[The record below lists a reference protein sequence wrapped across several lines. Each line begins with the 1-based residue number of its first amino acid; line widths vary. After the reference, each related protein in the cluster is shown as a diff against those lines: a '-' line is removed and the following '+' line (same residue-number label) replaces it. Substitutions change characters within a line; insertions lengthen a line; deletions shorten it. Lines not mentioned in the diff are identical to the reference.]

1 MNTAELPRSL
11 EWIERLVRFDT
22 TSRLSNLGLIET
34 VRDHLVLVGLAP
46 RLIYNA
52 DGKKANLFVTVPAHD
67 GGTQGGVVLSGH
79 TDVVPVDGQAW
90 SSDPFAP
97 EVRDGRLYGRGT
109 CDMKGFIGTAL
120 AMLPAFTSRRL
131 RVPLHLALSYDEE
144 VGCLGADAM
153 LRELARLEIRPD
165 SCIVGEPTEMR
176 VISAHKS
183 SNLYRCTVHGHAAH
197 SSLTPRGVNAI
208 EYAAR
213 AICHIRDMA
222 DGHRQSG
229 PFDHD
234 FEVPYTTA
242 NTGTI
247 SGGLSVNTIPDRCQ
261 FDFEFRTIPG
271 VLAPDVIGGLRRY
284 ITGELRDRIKAENPK
299 ADIKLEALAEV
310 PGFDTAAAAEIL
322 QLAQALTGSRG
333 TEKVAY
339 CTEAGLFQRA
349 GMTAVICGPGNLQ
362 QAHRPDEYVA
372 LAQIS
377 LCEQFMEKLAGH
389 LAIAGPSIDR

>member
-34 VRDHLVLVGLAP
+34 VRDHLAAAGLAP

-52 DGKKANLFVTVPAHD
+52 DGKKANLFVTVPAAD
-67 GGTQGGVVLSGH
+67 GGIQGGVVLSGH

-90 SSDPFAP
+90 SCYPFAP

-109 CDMKGFIGTAL
+109 CDMKGFIGVAL
-120 AMLPAFTSRRL
+120 AMLPAFASRRL
-131 RVPLHLALSYDEE
+131 RVPLHLAFSYDEE

-153 LRELARLEIRPD
+153 LRELARIGIRPD
-165 SCIVGEPTEMR
+165 SCIVGEPTDMR

-197 SSLTPRGVNAI
+197 SSLTPHGVNAI

-222 DGHRQSG
+222 DGHRQNG
-229 PFDHD
+229 PFDRD
-234 FEVPYTTA
+234 FEVPFTTA
-242 NTGTI
+242 NTGLI
-247 SGGLSVNTIPDRCQ
+247 RGGLSVNTIPDRCQ
-261 FDFEFRTIPG
+261 FEFEFRTIPG
-271 VLAPDVIGGLRRY
+271 VLAADVIGGLRRY
-284 ITGELRDRIKAENPK
+284 ITGELRERIKAESPA
-299 ADIKLEALAEV
+299 ADIELEVLAEV
-310 PGFDTAAAAEIL
+310 PGFDTEAQAEIARL
-322 QLAQALTGSRG
+322 VQALSGSRT

-349 GMTAVICGPGNLQ
+349 GMTAVVCGPGNLQ
-362 QAHRPDEYVA
+362 QAHRADEYVE
-372 LAQIS
+372 LDQIRA
-377 LCEQFMEKLAGH
+377 CERFMEKLAEH
-389 LAIAGPSIDR
+389 LQMAD